1 MFKLTYLKLYYQDFL
16 EDGTYIIRYHC
27 FVFYQKSFQH
37 FLILLASFNF
47 FKKNSRS
54 FSVRLLYLITDI
66 NDSPTSNAPRCL
78 KLKYFLSTFILFL
91 LVLMSINK
99 VSALTAITAKEIT
112 GSLPYITYDG
122 GQTKITKLSSLLVMR
137 NPDGRTFIPENDV
150 TILFPNSIVDSSNPR
165 NPIEVPAGSRWQ
177 DIGTFVPLGSGD
189 GYNPSI
195 DLNSLLGLNHNW
207 QDLDGDNNFYVSG
220 NLTLIIQSSSGADIS
235 NWVKTHQ
242 DWEVYP
248 CDAPYRLTISV
259 TNSDFSTQYGIP
271 RIGFT
276 NGSSHTYYLRPKITT
291 PYVCFARPPNITN
304 DSTSGSGYPDLDSSQ
319 WVAGQG
325 FKPQDIYYPPK
336 NFPTLAADNL
346 SFDLVIAG
354 LTAQQVI
361 DGYSDGIVPVAGFDD
376 GRPKQGEYVCRI
388 SPTCGDDKKVETIY
402 IKLSIAPNQDVNTGN
417 KLRLTFFGPN
427 FNHIAF
433 PTHYALPTFYIDYKA
448 TGTRLY
454 SFSIYRWFILVPR
467 GQNKTCTQF
476 SKKGL
481 NWVIPDISFFT
492 NANGYT
498 WNNGISGRN
507 INNYRRQISTYSSFW
522 DKIEFQVGKKKRIY
536 DRVRLATKN
545 GGLFSE
551 WGYMFEG
558 AYPGTDWSNGDY
570 LTSNTYA
577 NNQNYYVS
585 SYDGSIIKVNDHPN
599 AQKRLVCIQP
609 TYYLEH

>member
-27 FVFYQKSFQH
+27 FVFYQKLFQH
-37 FLILLASFNF
+37 FLILLASLNF
-47 FKKNSRS
+47 FKKNPRS
-54 FSVRLLYLITDI
+54 FSARLLYLITDI
-66 NDSPTSNAPRCL
+66 NDSPTSNILKYL
-78 KLKYFLSTFILFL
+78 KLRYFIHNFFVFL
-91 LVLMSINK
+91 IVLMPINK
-99 VSALTAITAKEIT
+99 VNALSAVTAREVI
-112 GSLPYITYDG
+112 GSLPYITFDE

-137 NPDGRTFIPENDV
+137 NPDGRTFVPENDV

-165 NPIEVPAGSRWQ
+165 NPIEVPAGTRWQ
-177 DIGTFVPLGSGD
+177 DIGTFVPLGSGN
-189 GYNPSI
+189 GYNSVI
-195 DLNSLLGLNHNW
+195 DLNSVLGLYHRW
-207 QDLDGDNNFYVSG
+207 QDPDGDNNFYATG
-220 NLTLIIQSSSGADIS
+220 IISLFWHDSSGADIS
-235 NWVKTHQ
+235 NFVKTHQ
-242 DWEVYP
+242 DWQLDP
-248 CDAPYRLTISV
+248 CNSPYRLTLNV
-259 TNSDFSTQYGIP
+259 TYSSISTQYGIP
-271 RIGFT
+271 RSGGID
-276 NGSSHTYYLRPKITT
+276 GSSHTYYIRPKITT

-376 GRPKQGEYVCRI
+376 GRPKQGELVCRI
-388 SPTCGDDKKVETIY
+388 SPTCGDDRKVETIY

-433 PTHYALPTFYIDYKA
+433 PTRLELPTFYIDYKA

-481 NWVIPDISFFT
+481 NWAIPEISFFT

-507 INNYRRQISTYSSFW
+507 INNYRRQISTYSSYW

-536 DRVRLATKN
+536 DRVRLTTKN

-558 AYPGTDWSNGDY
+558 AYPGTDWSDGDY

>member
-1 MFKLTYLKLYYQDFL
+1 MSKNLTLNISK
-16 EDGTYIIRYHC
+16 C
-27 FVFYQKSFQH
+27 
-37 FLILLASFNF
+37 
-47 FKKNSRS
+47 
-54 FSVRLLYLITDI
+54 
-66 NDSPTSNAPRCL
+66 
-78 KLKYFLSTFILFL
+78 LKYFLSNFFLFL
-91 LVLMSINK
+91 IVLTSINK
-99 VSALTAITAKEIT
+99 VNALTAVTAREVT
-112 GSLPYITYDG
+112 GSLPYITFDG
-122 GQTKITKLSSLLVMR
+122 GQTKIRKLSSLLVMI
-137 NPDGRTFIPENDV
+137 NPDGRTFVPENDV
-150 TILFPNSIVDSSNPR
+150 TIIFPNTIVDSSDAR
-165 NPIEVPAGSRWQ
+165 NPIEVPVGTRWQ
-177 DIGTFVPLGSGD
+177 DIGTFVPLGSGN
-189 GYNPSI
+189 GYNSEI
-195 DLNSLLGLNHNW
+195 DLNSLFAYNLYDPDGDGNVKATGIFSLFW
-207 QDLDGDNNFYVSG
+207 QD
-220 NLTLIIQSSSGADIS
+220 SSGTDIS
-235 NWVKTHQ
+235 NFVKTHQ
-242 DWEVYP
+242 DWQIDP
-248 CDAPYRLTISV
+248 CNSPYRLRINITASTI
-259 TNSDFSTQYGIP
+259 STQYGIP
-271 RIGFT
+271 RIGVA
-276 NGSSHTYYLRPKITT
+276 NGSSHTYYFRPKITT

-304 DSTSGSGYPDLDSSQ
+304 DSTSGSGLPDLDSSQ

-325 FKPQDIYYPPK
+325 FKPQDIFYPPK

-346 SFDLVIAG
+346 FFDLVLAG

-376 GRPKQGEYVCRI
+376 GRPKQGEVVCRV

-427 FNHIAF
+427 FNHIAS
-433 PTHYALPTFYIDYKA
+433 PTQFFLPTFYIDYKA

-522 DKIEFQVGKKKRIY
+522 DKIEFQVGNKKRIY

-558 AYPGTDWSNGDY
+558 AYPGTDWSNGNY

-585 SYDGSIIKVNDHPN
+585 SYDGSIIKVNDHSS
-599 AQKRLVCIQP
+599 AQKRLVCMPP
-609 TYYLEH
+609 TYMMER